1 MNSKYSL
8 KRFLFACCS
17 TLCILIASTPIAKAC
32 TSLLVTKGASAD
44 NSCMITYTAD
54 SAGFFVRLA
63 IVEQSDGTF
72 IPTGGSGV
80 FPEGTKTHRVVGF
93 VGENVIDSFQGI
105 MNDCQVAIA
114 ETTWG
119 GRPELQNKVG
129 HFKYPELMTA
139 ALQGASTAREAVEL
153 MGRLVDEFGYI
164 DEGES
169 ISVCD
174 KNEAWVFEICGTGAD
189 SEENNTGCVWVALR
203 VPDGCITAH
212 ANHARIGEFP
222 LDRPEECVYSKNI
235 ISFATEK
242 GYYNPEKDGNFSF
255 FKTYGINGVED
266 RRVCEKRVWSIFRR
280 AAPSLDLPFDYA
292 QGEDPEPYPWSIRP
306 DSKLSFESVALLMR
320 DHFEGTEFDMREGV
334 DAGPYGNPMRCRPLY
349 WSYDGKKYAWE
360 RPISTQQ
367 TCFSIITR
375 STDELPDAVGG
386 LVWFGCDDTYTT
398 CYAPIYASISKLPES
413 TTMGSI
419 NRFDMKSGWWTYN
432 FVANYAYPR
441 YEEMIPI
448 IQSKQNSL
456 ESYFR
461 SLQKP
466 VERTAA
472 DLVTSDLNAAVQF
485 LTDYSCMQVE
495 KARSEW
501 EDLANQLIV
510 KFNDGYSKNEKGEYP
525 NVGYPEKWLKRVV
538 EERGERFVLPQ
549 E

>member
-255 FKTYGINGVED
+255 FKTYGRNGVED

-292 QGEDPEPYPWSIRP
+292 QGEDAEPYPWSIRP

-320 DHFEGTEFDMREGV
+320 DHFEGTEFDMREGG

-349 WSYDGKKYAWE
+349 WNYDGKKYAWE

-386 LVWFGCDDTYTT
+386 LVWFGWDDTYTT

>member
-1 MNSKYSL
+1 MGP
-8 KRFLFACCS
+8 LFQRG
-17 TLCILIASTPIAKAC
+17 
-32 TSLLVTKGASAD
+32 GA
-44 NSCMITYTAD
+44 
-54 SAGFFVRLA
+54 
-63 IVEQSDGTF
+63 
-72 IPTGGSGV
+72 GV

-212 ANHARIGEFP
+212 ANLARIGEFP

-242 GYYNPEKDGNFSF
+242 GYYNPEKDGKFSF

-292 QGEDPEPYPWSIRP
+292 QGEDAEPYPWSIRP

-349 WSYDGKKYAWE
+349 WNYDGKKYAWE

-386 LVWFGCDDTYTT
+386 LVWFGWDDTYTT

>member
-212 ANHARIGEFP
+212 ANLARIGEFP

-266 RRVCEKRVWSIFRR
+266 RRVCEKRVWRIFRH

-292 QGEDPEPYPWSIRP
+292 QGEDAEPYPWSIRP

-349 WSYDGKKYAWE
+349 WNYDGKKYAWE

-538 EERGERFVLPQ
+538 EERSERFVLPQ

>member
-8 KRFLFACCS
+8 KRFLFVCCS

-212 ANHARIGEFP
+212 ANLARIGEFP

-292 QGEDPEPYPWSIRP
+292 QGEDAEPYPWSIRP

-349 WSYDGKKYAWE
+349 WNYDGKKYAWE

-386 LVWFGCDDTYTT
+386 LVWFGWDDTYTT

-441 YEEMIPI
+441 YEEMIPM

>member
-1 MNSKYSL
+1 
-8 KRFLFACCS
+8 
-17 TLCILIASTPIAKAC
+17 
-32 TSLLVTKGASAD
+32 
-44 NSCMITYTAD
+44 
-54 SAGFFVRLA
+54 
-63 IVEQSDGTF
+63 
-72 IPTGGSGV
+72 
-80 FPEGTKTHRVVGF
+80 
-93 VGENVIDSFQGI
+93 
-105 MNDCQVAIA
+105 
-114 ETTWG
+114 
-119 GRPELQNKVG
+119 
-129 HFKYPELMTA
+129 
-139 ALQGASTAREAVEL
+139 
-153 MGRLVDEFGYI
+153 
-164 DEGES
+164 
-169 ISVCD
+169 
-174 KNEAWVFEICGTGAD
+174 
-189 SEENNTGCVWVALR
+189 
-203 VPDGCITAH
+203 
-212 ANHARIGEFP
+212 
-222 LDRPEECVYSKNI
+222 
-235 ISFATEK
+235 
-242 GYYNPEKDGNFSF
+242 
-255 FKTYGINGVED
+255 
-266 RRVCEKRVWSIFRR
+266 
-280 AAPSLDLPFDYA
+280 
-292 QGEDPEPYPWSIRP
+292 
-306 DSKLSFESVALLMR
+306 MR

-349 WSYDGKKYAWE
+349 WNYDGKKYAWE

-386 LVWFGCDDTYTT
+386 LVWFGWDDTYTT